1 MSGEAKGPRNA
12 PGEAD
17 AICRKVTVKGEC
29 LAQTQSPSEEEGC
42 FLLLH
47 AARLPAGPRE
57 PQVANLLI
65 LQLIHLVFL
74 PAYFNVIILFKESL
88 LRNRILH
95 PLHPC

>member
-47 AARLPAGPRE
+47 AARLPARPRE
-57 PQVANLLI
+57 PQVTNLVL
-65 LQLIHLVFL
+65 L

-88 LRNRILH
+88 LRNRILR

>member
-17 AICRKVTVKGEC
+17 AICRKFTVKGEC

-57 PQVANLLI
+57 PQVAKLLI
-65 LQLIHLVFL
+65 LQLIDLVLL

-88 LRNRILH
+88 FRNRILR